1 MTAPFELTK
10 TEGWGSL
17 TPLPMRKKT
26 AIFLLAGF
34 FVFLAVFLLKAGKEM
49 ADFEVNYKAGRRLLA
64 GETLYRTNDQH
75 WQFKYSPFS
84 AMVYVP
90 LSFLPLRAA
99 KGIWFFAIVA
109 SIWIIISCSSKLV
122 LREASAKIV
131 WPFLAF
137 LILARYF
144 FRELQLGQINAI
156 ITAILVGMIW
166 QIDHDEET
174 RSSRRRTLAG
184 LFWGLATALKPYAV
198 IFLPYFILKRHFRAA
213 AIGICVIILSLA
225 VPAIFYGVQG
235 DIAVVKEWASSLAQ
249 STPHLF
255 TTQDNISLLAFVS
268 KRLINQ
274 SLALFVFAAAV
285 AILAL
290 FGLWLIFAG
299 KKIKR
304 PALLECAL
312 LLLFIPLLS
321 PLGWDYTF
329 LSSFT
334 VVLLVLERLAS
345 FPKAARIF
353 LSLNFA
359 LIALTLYDVLG
370 RTKYAAYMSLS
381 VPTLNFLIIA
391 GALFYLRQAK
401 KA

>member
-1 MTAPFELTK
+1 LFWLTK
-10 TEGWGSL
+10 AEGWDSL
-17 TPLPMRKKT
+17 TPLPMRKKR

-34 FVFLAVFLLKAGKEM
+34 LVFLAVFLLKAGKEM
-49 ADFEVNYKAGRRLLA
+49 ADFEVNDKAGRRLLA
-64 GETLYRTNDQH
+64 GETLYRADDQH

-84 AMVYVP
+84 AIVYVP
-90 LSFLPLRAA
+90 LSFLPLQAA

-109 SIWIIISCSSKLV
+109 STWIIIAYSSKLV
-122 LREASAKIV
+122 RRGASAKMV
-131 WPFLAF
+131 WPLLAF

-156 ITAILVGMIW
+156 VTAILVGMIW
-166 QIDHDEET
+166 QIDRDEET
-174 RSSRRRTLAG
+174 LSTRRRTLAG

-213 AIGICVIILSLA
+213 AVGICVVILSLA

-235 DIAVVKEWASSLAQ
+235 DIAVVTEWASSLAQ

-255 TTQDNISLLAFVS
+255 TTQDNVSLLAFVS
-268 KRLINQ
+268 KWLKNQ
-274 SLALFVFAAAV
+274 SLALIVFASAV

-290 FGLWLIFAG
+290 FTLRLILAG
-299 KKIKR
+299 KTTTR

-334 VVLLVLERLAS
+334 AVLLVLERLKS
-345 FPKAARIF
+345 FPKSARVF
-353 LSLNFA
+353 LSLNFV
-359 LIALTLYDVLG
+359 LIAFTLYDVLG
-370 RTKYAAYMSLS
+370 RTIYASYMSWS
-381 VPTLNFLIIA
+381 VPTLSFLIIA

-401 KA
+401 NA